1 MSWKKIIKVD
11 LTEAKKLTEQYLPEE
26 NRLTF
31 EEKMKQKLKNSKER
45 HKRREENKKLVL
57 DRISNHISYLK
68 SLGKFP
74 QKKSYMR
81 EYRRLE
87 RKVRL
92 SKPWTYNTEHP
103 NDDGQ
108 KRVRDTF
115 DKDPYIYFLLTIKE
129 KLEEMSSDVKFWYAA
144 HMA

>member
-87 RKVRL
+87 RKVWL

-103 NDDGQ
+103 KEDR
-108 KRVRDTF
+108 RVLDTF
-115 DKDPYIYFLLTIKE
+115 DKDPYIYFLLTIE
-129 KLEEMSSDVKFWYAA
+129 GKLEDMSSDVKFWYAA